1 VKKEIKPKELKRVAK
16 KPATG
21 EVNKSLPSGKAEAR
35 VLQDMRSQA
44 AYNNESLSDT
54 YARYKTF
61 YDDQMAKANALDK
74 GNPSQ
79 VEATRARI
87 QKNPNIY
94 ADEILYDIPGK
105 ILKNESKRIAGK
117 VQKQLKKK

>member
-1 VKKEIKPKELKRVAK
+1 MKKEIKPKELKRVAK

-21 EVNKSLPSGKAEAR
+21 GVNKSLPSGKAEAR

-61 YDDQMAKANALDK
+61 YDDQMAKANVLDK
-74 GNPSQ
+74 GTLSQ
-79 VEATRARI
+79 IEATRARI
-87 QKNPNIY
+87 QKNPNVY
-94 ADEILYDIPGK
+94 SDEILYDIPGK

>member
-1 VKKEIKPKELKRVAK
+1 MKKEIKPKELKRVAK
-16 KPATG
+16 KPAAG
-21 EVNKSLPSGKAEAR
+21 EVKKSLPSGKAEAR

-61 YDDQMAKANALDK
+61 YDDQMAKANMLDK
-74 GNPSQ
+74 GTPSQ
-79 VEATRARI
+79 IEATRARI

-94 ADEILYDIPGK
+94 SDEILYDLPGK
-105 ILKNESKRIAGK
+105 ILKNESKKIAGK